1 MEYVIPVNTLT
12 EEAKNKLNKIKK
24 IQKSLDRENLVG
36 RTIE

>member
-1 MEYVIPVNTLT
+1 MKYVIPVNTLT